1 MTPTRI
7 RALLAVTVVCAAVT
21 WLLLRLLYRTLPPLP
36 WTGVPALV
44 VPAVAEAWTGRGLRA
59 RILGRAGTRPV
70 APIAVAR
77 MVVLAKASAQTAAVI
92 GGLAA
97 GFAIYLAGSQ
107 SAAIPRSDTIVATA
121 TFAAAVVLAA
131 AGLYLEYC
139 CRIPKGPGSESGHHG
154 EARSGY

>member
-1 MTPTRI
+1 
-7 RALLAVTVVCAAVT
+7 
-21 WLLLRLLYRTLPPLP
+21 
-36 WTGVPALV
+36 VPALV
-44 VPAVAEAWTGRGLRA
+44 VPAIAEAWTGRGLRA
-59 RILGRAGTRPV
+59 RILGRRGTTPA

-97 GFAIYLAGSQ
+97 GFAIYLAGAQ
-107 SAAIPRSDTIVATA
+107 SAAIPRSDTIVAAA

-139 CRIPKGPGSESGHHG
+139 CRIPKGPGEGPG
-154 EARSGY
+154 PRSASLR